1 MKEAPNHSPLFNT
14 TLNLTP
20 HQTQM
25 VKIFFNPQFQPKN
38 LIIWLVQGSH
48 SHLFL
53 LSLLNK
59 IWKNTKE
66 RHCYLLTFLSN
77 VCTFSQKCHSLN
89 YQHWPISC
97 WLLEELSSHF
107 VRNRHNY
114 LRQYKTVQYA
124 VHLHL
129 SLIYIYLCILKL
141 WRSSRYQYQYLPIII
156 IHCTHYLSSYWLRA
170 YS

>member
-1 MKEAPNHSPLFNT
+1 MRPKWLKSSSIPNFSRKS
-14 TLNLTP
+14 
-20 HQTQM
+20 
-25 VKIFFNPQFQPKN
+25 VEN